1 MSARVYVVTREVRQF
16 QASIFLEDRVL
27 KGTETEVLA
36 VFTSLAEA
44 KAWIRNISAFL
55 KTNDPESYCDSLDQD
70 QDLCVT
76 GLAPM
81 HEIKYKVEQFEL
93 NQYAKKQT
101 AWRKRLQAMGFKP
114 EAFSLPR

>member
-1 MSARVYVVTREVRQF
+1 MSAQVYVVTCEDRQF

-44 KAWIRNISAFL
+44 KAWVRNISAFL
-55 KTNDPESYCDSLDQD
+55 KTNDPESYCDNLD

-81 HEIKYKVEQFEL
+81 HELRYKVEKFEL
-93 NQYAKKQT
+93 NQYTKKQT